1 VGKGAAGVHAEGRGG
16 MKRNPPRFPWLCAS
30 LVAIATLAVGHPRGA
45 GALIV
50 PPEPAVGS
58 PLTP

>member
-1 VGKGAAGVHAEGRGG
+1 